1 MTHVSIAYED
11 FPWMEEQVQF
21 IRVHGMLF
29 KFGEIVRLSVKRSNI
44 VAIPSKEA
52 FLRSSPCSSRTR
64 IHLQVLLKQDCE
76 ETKSN
81 YQKVVVQQIVTMQSN
96 GTFPLAFFIFAHCL
110 DLRLSAHLQ

>member
-1 MTHVSIAYED
+1 MTHVSIANED
-11 FPWMEEQVQF
+11 IPWMEEQVQF

-81 YQKVVVQQIVTMQSN
+81 